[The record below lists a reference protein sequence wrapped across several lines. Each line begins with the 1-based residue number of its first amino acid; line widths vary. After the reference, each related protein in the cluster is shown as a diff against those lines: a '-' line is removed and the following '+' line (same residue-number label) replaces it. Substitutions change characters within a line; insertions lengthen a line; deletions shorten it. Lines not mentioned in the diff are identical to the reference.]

1 MGGVYFP
8 APGAYDFTGDGKADV
23 VLYGENQAKP
33 AVDKGVQVYQIGK
46 DILLTEGTHGYTDY
60 HRSQLKTQ
68 VPWNDARDY
77 YYGIPIE
84 DLSLNPNLKQNPG
97 WDDITRGE

>member
-1 MGGVYFP
+1 MCLLCLQTLAF
-8 APGAYDFTGDGKADV
+8 FLQSK
-23 VLYGENQAKP
+23 K
-33 AVDKGVQVYQIGK
+33 IGK
-46 DILLTEGTHGYTDY
+46 EILLNKDGYTDY
-60 HRSQLKTQ
+60 HRSQ
-68 VPWNDARDY
+68 PRAAWNDARDY